1 MTNTSMTTQELHA
14 LTSGRSRI
22 RRARGYAVL
31 AATGAGLL
39 GWAVAGPAAG
49 VHLTVRLGSAA
60 ADQHIGPAAV
70 VIACLL
76 AGLAGWALLALLERR
91 TPKAAAI
98 WTAVAVAVLAV
109 SVLAGPLGGVTTAAK
124 LALAGLHLLVGA
136 MLIVGLRR
144 TARHS

>member
-1 MTNTSMTTQELHA
+1 MTNTSITTQDLHA
-14 LTSGRSRI
+14 PSAGRSRT

-39 GWAVAGPAAG
+39 GWAVAVPVAG

-60 ADQHIGPAAV
+60 TSQHIGTTAV

-76 AGLAGWALLALLERR
+76 AGLAGWALLALLERQ

-109 SVLAGPLGGVTTAAK
+109 SLLAGPLGGVTTAAK
-124 LALAGLHLLVGA
+124 IALACLHLVFA
-136 MLIVGLRR
+136 AVLIVGLRR
-144 TARHS
+144 TARDR